1 MPTAAKKILVVDDDP
16 VAVRLVQ
23 SVLTSNGYSVST
35 AGDGLEALVRVKKDK
50 PDLVILDVMMPEIN
64 GYDVCYQLRFNEEYE
79 HIPIIL
85 LTARDKELN
94 EDIGQRINIEYMSK
108 PADTKVL
115 LAKVE
120 DLIGK
125 SQP

>member
-23 SVLTSNGYSVST
+23 SVLQSNGYSVST